1 MITAIIAAAG
11 KGERAKQEKNKIYC
25 TVGKK
30 TLLQLSTAPFYRNP
44 RVDEVILVIR
54 PEHEEETKAVIAAL
68 HEETEITYKPL
79 RYVFGGQTRTDSVRN
94 ALNACSADI
103 VMIHDGARPYVSDE
117 LIDRC
122 IDETVKYGSAVPVIR
137 PIDTMSACDKDG
149 RLQYTLPRGHL
160 CSVQTPQCFFLSE
173 ILTAYDKIR
182 EGEVF
187 TDDASVY
194 SKYVMP
200 AKTCDGEYENKKLT
214 YKTDFDH
221 EELSRTGIG
230 YDTHQLVEGRKLIL
244 GGVEIP
250 HEKGLLGHSD
260 ADVLIHAVMDALLT
274 AAGLPDIGHLF
285 PDTDPKYKDI
295 ASTLLLSRVMEK
307 IEDEGYK
314 VVNVSAVIMAEKP
327 KLAPYLDKIIHN
339 LSQIIH
345 ISTSAVGISCTTTEK
360 LGFVGREEGIASCAT
375 VLLRPER

>member
-1 MITAIIAAAG
+1 
-11 KGERAKQEKNKIYC
+11 
-25 TVGKK
+25 
-30 TLLQLSTAPFYRNP
+30 
-44 RVDEVILVIR
+44 
-54 PEHEEETKAVIAAL
+54 
-68 HEETEITYKPL
+68 
-79 RYVFGGQTRTDSVRN
+79 
-94 ALNACSADI
+94 
-103 VMIHDGARPYVSDE
+103 
-117 LIDRC
+117 
-122 IDETVKYGSAVPVIR
+122 
-137 PIDTMSACDKDG
+137 
-149 RLQYTLPRGHL
+149 
-160 CSVQTPQCFFLSE
+160 
-173 ILTAYDKIR
+173 
-182 EGEVF
+182 
-187 TDDASVY
+187 
-194 SKYVMP
+194 MP